1 LNRGCRNPRVSEGS
15 NRHTVH
21 TELVLIYRSRRW
33 IRNRGL
39 AAGPHMIHTPPHR
52 RYRRPH
58 RPDTSPHQAVFQDHS
73 GLTSRHSRLLLWP
86 HRLYATPGDPLG
98 HSGST
103 RPHQAKPLRLHANL
117 PSLIC
122 RRDPY
127 AIPYHLLVVVEPR
140 EASPFSCVF
149 STVFSTPPPGPPA
162 TTALPA
168 AHHALPFARIPPAL
182 PLAPPTPVSH
192 RYGYRRYRYA
202 S

>member
-1 LNRGCRNPRVSEGS
+1 
-15 NRHTVH
+15 
-21 TELVLIYRSRRW
+21 
-33 IRNRGL
+33 
-39 AAGPHMIHTPPHR
+39 MIHSPPHR
-52 RYRRPH
+52 RYTRPH
-58 RPDTSPHQAVFQDHS
+58 RPDTPPHQAVFQDHS

-98 HSGST
+98 HTGSAPLQATPLDHSGST

-122 RRDPY
+122 RRDSY
-127 AIPYHLLVVVEPR
+127 AIPYHLLGVVEPR

-149 STVFSTPPPGPPA
+149 STVFSNPLPGPPA